1 MRHSSWSYL
10 NLHHSN
16 LNHSNLNYSNLNYSN
31 LNHSNLNYSNLIH
44 LHYLIRSFYLLSL
57 LKTTHK
63 SQFKIYTRQL
73 IN

>member
-1 MRHSSWSYL
+1 M
-10 NLHHSN
+10 
-16 LNHSNLNYSNLNYSN
+16 NHSNLNYSNLNYSN
-31 LNHSNLNYSNLIH
+31 LRH